1 MFKILLFISLILY
14 HVNCLND
21 CSYNIEQ
28 YEILNITLD
37 LQISKILPIEY
48 KKQTNF
54 IFKIEDENTDTYRV
68 NIHSI
73 DCNIEIDFKGETI
86 SQKNIDTY
94 SLRVNAINKTILVKP
109 LIDKV
114 DGIEKENYD
123 QKICHIIINSINENQ
138 PEINIEN
145 NENTIFYFEKDEILN
160 ISYEKKGISNDSFV
174 ALLFQFNEK
183 CNFSININN
192 IKSEYIYNSTFIYL
206 KSDILKTITDNILN
220 IKIEKLDKNKSVY
233 MFFKIIKKESISMIK
248 KGALNY
254 GFITTKLDYQY
265 YYLEV
270 YNDEEGELLLHNK
283 RFYGELLAKIIP
295 KDEKTDLFD
304 TSIYPKEDETYSNM
318 LNYNPHSLKLI
329 YNYSHTLNCINGCY
343 ILITY
348 RQIKSEKE
356 MPAIGYEFTILS
368 RSWNYSDYISQI
380 VEIPFNEYL
389 IGSFEKKS
397 IANHYY
403 FLTIPDDAEKLII
416 QMEGNYIDFFVGE
429 GKKRINTMKDS
440 GNDKKYSIINNQNVI
455 ILNITEL
462 NFKRNEISFA
472 LRSKDYFDDIFSF
485 YYFRILYVKKDEI
498 IYYPID
504 SQFGNLCLP
513 EKNNQEKYY
522 CNLIFSN
529 KYDELSTNFS
539 VSSSNLD
546 EYFKIYVNKIDK
558 KNNKTE
564 DKGELFYKYNDTN
577 DIDYFV
583 FTFEFEKGEVENII
597 STLQESIKHYYPQ
610 IYSSQ
615 MFHIYNFSK
624 ECLYKVENNY
634 TLIFKYIN
642 GINKPNAY
650 TYVSFLDFTS
660 IYSNRNFRGKSL
672 VFDIN
677 SNTTN
682 VTHRN
687 EVEDLIFVISLEY
700 NMRNKGAIEIKSG
713 EARSQI
719 MKTGYFPLYYFL
731 KIKNSEYINL
741 DVNLRLNSYDD
752 SVMKNNFD
760 IKGYLLD
767 DDAMKRKINGEFI
780 KLSDPISGNYS
791 DKFKVGLIKINKQK
805 DNKNINYLLIE
816 IENKNSDIIES
827 CFLVEIVAKEY
838 YQEYYQN
845 GYFMPINTY
854 MIETFND
861 KNGKIRSENEYHIF
875 VNQKEDS
882 QVNIELSPEFNSIDL
897 IFINKTT
904 SENYSWYDF
913 NCILNKET
921 GFKKYKIYEI
931 NDYNIFFKVIN
942 KEKKISNYMIRYYY
956 GNENDSFTYILNNII
971 AKEDLDTNNEI
982 KAKVNLTFEPIK
994 IKKQSRLLDE
1004 DIQIYFYVSGLLFKK
1019 NESSNELINTT
1030 SFLYERKP
1038 MFEAKTVS
1046 LYNSKHPQAFS
1057 LIFEDIPRN
1066 NNDIYDLQLQ
1076 INVFIKK
1083 NLFNEEFL
1091 IFNFEVDL
1099 TDIEKKKSIL
1109 WYILIP
1115 IIVIIVLLIIIVVV
1129 IIFIRLKRKNNNLE
1143 EDLKSF
1149 AYSNDIQKNVI
1160 IKEQKEMS
1168 KKDMDY
1174 ESTFI

>member
-14 HVNCLND
+14 YVNCLND
-21 CSYNIEQ
+21 YYGNIVQ
-28 YEILNITLD
+28 NEILNITLD

-73 DCNIEIDFKGETI
+73 DCNIEIDFKGKTI

-94 SLRVNAINKTILVKP
+94 SLRVNAINKNILVKP

-145 NENTIFYFEKDEILN
+145 NENTIFYFEKDDIDELN

-206 KSDILKTITDNILN
+206 KSDILKTITDDKLN
-220 IKIEKLDKNKSVY
+220 IKIEKIDKNKSVY

-265 YYLEV
+265 FYLEV

-498 IYYPID
+498 IYYPMD

-513 EKNNQEKYY
+513 EKNDQAKYY

-564 DKGELFYKYNDTN
+564 DKGELFYK
-577 DIDYFV
+577 
-583 FTFEFEKGEVENII
+583 
-597 STLQESIKHYYPQ
+597 
-610 IYSSQ
+610 
-615 MFHIYNFSK
+615 
-624 ECLYKVENNY
+624 
-634 TLIFKYIN
+634 
-642 GINKPNAY
+642 
-650 TYVSFLDFTS
+650 
-660 IYSNRNFRGKSL
+660 
-672 VFDIN
+672 
-677 SNTTN
+677 
-682 VTHRN
+682 
-687 EVEDLIFVISLEY
+687 
-700 NMRNKGAIEIKSG
+700 
-713 EARSQI
+713 
-719 MKTGYFPLYYFL
+719 
-731 KIKNSEYINL
+731 
-741 DVNLRLNSYDD
+741 
-752 SVMKNNFD
+752 
-760 IKGYLLD
+760 
-767 DDAMKRKINGEFI
+767 
-780 KLSDPISGNYS
+780 
-791 DKFKVGLIKINKQK
+791 
-805 DNKNINYLLIE
+805 
-816 IENKNSDIIES
+816 
-827 CFLVEIVAKEY
+827 
-838 YQEYYQN
+838 
-845 GYFMPINTY
+845 
-854 MIETFND
+854 
-861 KNGKIRSENEYHIF
+861 
-875 VNQKEDS
+875 
-882 QVNIELSPEFNSIDL
+882 
-897 IFINKTT
+897 
-904 SENYSWYDF
+904 
-913 NCILNKET
+913 
-921 GFKKYKIYEI
+921 
-931 NDYNIFFKVIN
+931 
-942 KEKKISNYMIRYYY
+942 
-956 GNENDSFTYILNNII
+956 
-971 AKEDLDTNNEI
+971 
-982 KAKVNLTFEPIK
+982 
-994 IKKQSRLLDE
+994 
-1004 DIQIYFYVSGLLFKK
+1004 
-1019 NESSNELINTT
+1019 
-1030 SFLYERKP
+1030 
-1038 MFEAKTVS
+1038 
-1046 LYNSKHPQAFS
+1046 
-1057 LIFEDIPRN
+1057 
-1066 NNDIYDLQLQ
+1066 
-1076 INVFIKK
+1076 
-1083 NLFNEEFL
+1083 
-1091 IFNFEVDL
+1091 
-1099 TDIEKKKSIL
+1099 
-1109 WYILIP
+1109 
-1115 IIVIIVLLIIIVVV
+1115 
-1129 IIFIRLKRKNNNLE
+1129 
-1143 EDLKSF
+1143 
-1149 AYSNDIQKNVI
+1149 
-1160 IKEQKEMS
+1160 
-1168 KKDMDY
+1168 
-1174 ESTFI
+1174 